1 MAEERRPSLAGKCI
15 VATRAPEQAGELV
28 RELNARGAEVLLF
41 PMVSFGAPEDWAP
54 LDQALLHL
62 NEFGVVIFLSANAVR
77 YVFERCKDLG
87 VTFGASEG
95 ARPFVAAV
103 GPTTERAL
111 IEEGSRADYVGRD
124 RTGESLARELDRR
137 IAGNSVLLP
146 RSDRGNEAIALALR
160 EIGARVT
167 EVIAYRTMLPDNIDQ
182 AVMERIRHGSIEVV
196 MFASPSAVQNFV
208 ATVGTD
214 DVAKIAK
221 RVHFAAIGPTTA
233 QSLRD
238 VNLPVAIEAVESS
251 AHGLAES
258 IERFYATQRQ
268 S

>member
-1 MAEERRPSLAGKCI
+1 MGKCI

-41 PMVSFGAPEDWAP
+41 PMVRFSPLEDWGP
-54 LDQALLHL
+54 LDQVLLRL

-77 YVFERCKDLG
+77 HVFERCRDLD
-87 VTFGASEG
+87 VKFGAGEG
-95 ARPFVAAV
+95 ARPFVAAI

-111 IEEGSRADYVGRD
+111 IEAGLRADYVGRD
-124 RTGESLARELDRR
+124 RTGESLVRELGPR
-137 IAGNSVLLP
+137 IAKSSVLLP
-146 RSDRGNEAIALALR
+146 RSDRGNEAIVLALR
-160 EIGARVT
+160 EMGAQVT
-167 EVIAYRTMLPDNIDQ
+167 EVVAYRTTLPDNIDQ
-182 AVMERIRHGSIEVV
+182 AVVERIRRGVADVV

-208 ATVGTD
+208 ATIGAE

-233 QSLRD
+233 RSLRD
-238 VNLPVAIEAVESS
+238 VDLPVAIEAVESS

-258 IERFYATQRQ
+258 IERFYAKKRQ